1 MAAVEAVYADASTR
15 ENAVL
20 RLRKW
25 EGQQQ
30 CGSPTCECRHGMIT
44 MDSIPLGLNGM
55 VLAGAQEVTD
65 NSGETD

>member
-1 MAAVEAVYADASTR
+1 
-15 ENAVL
+15 
-20 RLRKW
+20 
-25 EGQQQ
+25 
-30 CGSPTCECRHGMIT
+30 MIT